1 MNPRLVKQAVA
12 FAAGFSEQNNERI
25 VVLVNEQNETTE
37 VRPYLGDNF
46 SYEHFLNALI
56 INFSDGKK
64 FIDIDSINSIH
75 CYKQKI

>member
-1 MNPRLVKQAVA
+1 MNPKIVKKAVA
-12 FAAGFSEQNNERI
+12 YASEFSEQNNGRI
-25 VVLVNEQNETTE
+25 VVLINGQNEITE
-37 VRPYLGDNF
+37 VRPYLCQTF
-46 SYEHFLNALI
+46 RYEYFLNALI

>member
-1 MNPRLVKQAVA
+1 MNPKLVKQAVA
-12 FAAGFSEQNNERI
+12 FAAEFSEQNSERI

>member
-1 MNPRLVKQAVA
+1 MNPKIVKQAVA
-12 FAAGFSEQNNERI
+12 YASEFSEQNNERI

-46 SYEHFLNALI
+46 SYEYFLNALI